1 MKISR
6 LAISTSYPRG
16 YGENDPRLLVGD
28 IEVRTGSKSWETAHH
43 KLSASALEQIADIA
57 LADFIEHHKDAPIP
71 GVLIFNEAEL
81 PPLPETPEAEAETP
95 PATAEATPQP
105 E

>member
-28 IEVRTGSKSWETAHH
+28 VEVRLGAGSWNTVDY

-57 LADFIEHHKDAPIP
+57 LADYIEHGKDVPLP
-71 GVLIFNEAEL
+71 GVLLFNEADL